1 MDNQRIDKLV
11 HEELLPIRQMFLS
24 YFKLAYN
31 PSVHIDPK
39 VFKKCALKIEE
50 VITIVKGGAT

>member
-24 YFKLAYN
+24 YSELAYN

-39 VFKKCALKIEE
+39 VFKKCALKIAE
-50 VITIVKGGAT
+50 VITIVKGEAK